1 MDDFKLLFEI
11 DLAYVFFALI
21 VMLVGVRFVWTLLD
35 WLLFEKLGIE
45 TKKMKQRREEREL
58 LMNTVK
64 LAQKNASELE
74 ELRKM
79 HTEDEKQF
87 RDSLNDYIQES
98 RLDRKAIHDEMKEFT
113 NNRNN
118 DRKQSLKIQM
128 ELKDSI
134 SARDVQIN
142 SLVVANKEMLAEK
155 INEKYKNYISI
166 DGIPEDEY
174 DEFVS
179 MHKAYKGLGGN
190 HHGDAKFQYCI
201 DHLTIIPVK
210 TNLVY
215 KEE

>member
-1 MDDFKLLFEI
+1 MDELKQLLEI
-11 DLAYVFFALI
+11 DLRYVFISFIIILSAGKFL
-21 VMLVGVRFVWTLLD
+21 WTLLD

-45 TKKMKQRREEREL
+45 TRKMKQRREEREL

-64 LAQKNASELE
+64 LAQKTANDLKELQN
-74 ELRKM
+74 R
-79 HTEDEKQF
+79 HTEDEKRF
-87 RDSLNDYIQES
+87 RDNLNDYINES
-98 RLDRKAIHDEMKEFT
+98 RLDRKALHDEMKEFAE
-113 NNRNN
+113 NRVN
-118 DRKQSLKIQM
+118 DRKQSIEIQE
-128 ELKDSI
+128 ELRDSI
-134 SARDVQIN
+134 SARDGRIE
-142 SLVVANKEMLAEK
+142 SLVLANKEMLAEK
-155 INEKYKNYISI
+155 INEKYKYYISI
-166 DGIPEDEY
+166 NGIPQDEY

>member
-1 MDDFKLLFEI
+1 MNELKQLFEI
-11 DLAYVFFALI
+11 DLGYVLI
-21 VMLVGVRFVWTLLD
+21 SFIIILSAGKFLWTLLD
-35 WLLFEKLGIE
+35 WFIFEKLGIE

-64 LAQKNASELE
+64 LAQKTADELKE
-74 ELRKM
+74 
-79 HTEDEKQF
+79 HTEEEKQF
-87 RDSLNDYIQES
+87 RDNLNDYIQES
-98 RLDRKAIHDEMKEFT
+98 RQDRKALHDEMKEFAK
-113 NNRNN
+113 NRVN
-118 DRKQSLKIQM
+118 DRKQSLEIQE
-128 ELKDSI
+128 ELRDSI
-134 SARDVQIN
+134 SARDSRID
-142 SLVVANKEMLAEK
+142 SLVLANKEMLAEK
-155 INEKYKNYISI
+155 INEKYKYYISI
-166 DGIPEDEY
+166 NGIPQDEY